1 MFGKLFGRNDR
12 QTGKPDGAGLAA
24 TPAAAPPLTQAERLR
39 SVAGSSS
46 AERAAEM
53 LIGPAAL
60 MQLSLDEARIIVSH
74 MRPHR
79 IPSGTTVIREGDVDK
94 TDFMLLILDG
104 EVTVE
109 TIVVSRSEPI
119 TLTVLGPGRLIG
131 EMGLL
136 DGEARSASCTAST
149 DVRGA
154 ILTREALGR
163 LLDDDPRTAAK
174 LMMAISL
181 RIAVRLREST
191 EKLKMYTQLTQAMQQ
206 EINRPTV
213 L

>member
-1 MFGKLFGRNDR
+1 MFKTLFGRSSPSTASFRAENSR
-12 QTGKPDGAGLAA
+12 MRALEGSASASKAA
-24 TPAAAPPLTQAERLR
+24 D
-39 SVAGSSS
+39 
-46 AERAAEM
+46 M

-60 MQLSLDEARIIVSH
+60 MQLSHEEARIIVSY

-79 IPSGTTVIREGDVDK
+79 LSQGTVFIREGDADR

-136 DGEARSASCTAST
+136 DGEPRAASCTATT
-149 DVRGA
+149 DVHGA
-154 ILTREALGR
+154 ILTREGLGK

-191 EKLKMYTQLTQAMQQ
+191 DKLKMYTQLTQAMQQ
-206 EINRPTV
+206 EINQPTV
-213 L
+213 Q

>member
-1 MFGKLFGRNDR
+1 MFKTLFGRNPASSSNSPAPDTR
-12 QTGKPDGAGLAA
+12 LRAIAGSASAGKAA
-24 TPAAAPPLTQAERLR
+24 T
-39 SVAGSSS
+39 
-46 AERAAEM
+46 M

-60 MQLSLDEARIIVSH
+60 MQLSHDEARVVVSY

-79 IPSGTTVIREGDVDK
+79 IAQGTTFIHEGDVDR

-136 DGEARSASCTAST
+136 DGEPRSASCTATT
-149 DVRGA
+149 DVHGA
-154 ILTREALGR
+154 ILSREALGK
-163 LLDDDPRTAAK
+163 LLDDEPRTAAK

-191 EKLKMYTQLTQAMQQ
+191 DKLKMYTQLTQAMQQ
-206 EINRPTV
+206 EINQPTV
-213 L
+213 Q

>member
-1 MFGKLFGRNDR
+1 MLKTLFGRNPASPSHPVSPATR
-12 QTGKPDGAGLAA
+12 LREMAGSTSADK
-24 TPAAAPPLTQAERLR
+24 AAA
-39 SVAGSSS
+39 
-46 AERAAEM
+46 M

-60 MQLSLDEARIIVSH
+60 MQLSHDDARVVVSY

-79 IPSGTTVIREGDVDK
+79 IAQGTTFIREGDADK

-131 EMGLL
+131 ELGLL
-136 DGEARSASCTAST
+136 DGEPRSASCTATT

-154 ILTREALGR
+154 ILTREALGK

-191 EKLKMYTQLTQAMQQ
+191 DKLKMYTQLTQAMQQ

>member
-1 MFGKLFGRNDR
+1 MFKTLFGKNPANPVRSNAHNVRLRAL
-12 QTGKPDGAGLAA
+12 TGSASADK
-24 TPAAAPPLTQAERLR
+24 AAA
-39 SVAGSSS
+39 
-46 AERAAEM
+46 M

-60 MQLSLDEARIIVSH
+60 MQLSHDEARIVVSY

-79 IPSGTTVIREGDVDK
+79 INQGTTFIREGDVDK
-94 TDFMLLILDG
+94 TDFMLLVLDG

-136 DGEARSASCTAST
+136 DGEPRSASCTATT
-149 DVRGA
+149 DVHGA
-154 ILTREALGR
+154 ILTREALGK

-191 EKLKMYTQLTQAMQQ
+191 DKLKMYTQLTQAMQQ
-206 EINRPTV
+206 EINQPTV
-213 L
+213 R